1 MKYGYESR
9 LLEWNRKKFLTV
21 PRVFIYYSGGIMDNA
36 ALGKLYINAIENNK
50 IESSTLTK
58 VPELVTCGDW
68 SRVEIIGMVS
78 YVSERT
84 KISYAGVLVKYSG
97 GLYYMRK
104 KLTEALGQIDKR
116 FRNIKNQVD
125 VINS

>member
-9 LLEWNRKKFLTV
+9 LLRWNRKKFLTV
-21 PRVFIYYSGGIMDNA
+21 SRVFFLIKEDIMDNA
-36 ALGKLYINAIENNK
+36 SLGKLYINAVENNQ
-50 IESSTLTK
+50 IEASVLIK

-68 SRVEIIGMVS
+68 SRVEILGMVS

-116 FRNIKNQVD
+116 FRNIKTQIEVVN
-125 VINS
+125 

>member
-1 MKYGYESR
+1 
-9 LLEWNRKKFLTV
+9 
-21 PRVFIYYSGGIMDNA
+21 MDNA
-36 ALGKLYINAIENNK
+36 SLGKLYISAVENNK
-50 IESSTLTK
+50 IDASVLIK

-68 SRVEIIGMVS
+68 SRVEILGLVNH
-78 YVSERT
+78 VSERT
-84 KISYAGVLVKYSG
+84 KISYGGILVKYSG

-116 FRNIKNQVD
+116 FRNIKNTIE